1 MLLSHRWTGVWD
13 VMAEQKSSDWLGLSG
28 RVCVVTGGGGGIGR
42 AVALSFAQAGARVA
56 AIDLD
61 ERGLEVTRTE
71 LGKLG
76 VEHVIARCDTSAVE
90 SVTSAS
96 ATIEKSLGPCDVLVN
111 TAAVLRPGALDTLS
125 LAEWNAVLAV
135 NLTGYFVCAQ
145 VFGRQMRGQGRGS
158 LVHVAS
164 IAGSHAQGQSGAYSV
179 SKAGV
184 IMLSRQLANEWGP
197 HGIRSNVVSP
207 GMVITPMS
215 QAFYDT
221 AGVTERRSAVVPMRR
236 VGMPQD
242 MADAILF
249 LASDRASYVN
259 GDEITVDGG
268 YANMLMNLVPRPGFE

>member
-1 MLLSHRWTGVWD
+1 MAGQASSQQSSAESS
-13 VMAEQKSSDWLGLSG
+13 AEQSHWLGLSG

-42 AVALSFAQAGARVA
+42 ATAVSLAKAGASVA
-56 AIDLD
+56 ALDLN
-61 ERGLEVTRTE
+61 EAGLAATEAELHKHGGTHLVT
-71 LGKLG
+71 
-76 VEHVIARCDTSAVE
+76 RCDT
-90 SVTSAS
+90 TSAES
-96 ATIEKSLGPCDVLVN
+96 ITAASEAIEKALGACRVLVN
-111 TAAVLRPGALDTLS
+111 TAAILRPGALDTLP

-135 NLTGYFVCAQ
+135 NLTGYFLCAQ
-145 VFGRQMRGQGRGS
+145 IFGRQMRANRRGS
-158 LVHVAS
+158 IVHISS
-164 IAGSHAQGQSGAYSV
+164 IAGSNAQGQSGAYSV

-197 HGIRSNVVSP
+197 SGLRSNVVSP

-221 AGVTERRSAVVPMRR
+221 PGVTERRAAVVPLRR
-236 VGMPQD
+236 VGQPQD

-249 LASDRASYVN
+249 LASDRSSYIN

>member
-1 MLLSHRWTGVWD
+1 MTG
-13 VMAEQKSSDWLGLSG
+13 MESSDWLGLSG

-42 AVALSFAQAGARVA
+42 ATALSFAKAGARVA
-56 AIDLD
+56 AIDRD
-61 ERGLEVTRTE
+61 ERGLEVTQTE
-71 LGKLG
+71 LRKLG
-76 VEHVIARCDTSAVE
+76 DGHVVVTCDTTSEE
-90 SVTSAS
+90 SVTAAS
-96 ATIEKSLGPCDVLVN
+96 ETIEKSLGPCSVLVN
-111 TAAVLRPGALDTLS
+111 TAAILRPGALDTLS

-135 NLTGYFVCAQ
+135 NLTGYFLCAQ
-145 VFGRQMRGQGRGS
+145 AFGRQMRTLGRGS

-164 IAGSHAQGQSGAYSV
+164 IAGSNAQGQSGAYSV
-179 SKAGV
+179 SKAGA

-215 QAFYDT
+215 QSFYDT
-221 AGVTERRSAVVPMRR
+221 AGVTERRAAVVPMRR